1 MVSDGYTTVFNYR
14 TGKDEQVSRS
24 GLITLADHIILRAV
38 NDYKSPWHKHERHSI
53 ENFIKTPYFDLLS
66 RSCVHPDKLI
76 TFLRQE
82 VKQEE

>member
-1 MVSDGYTTVFNYR
+1 MSADGYTTVFNYR
-14 TGKDEQVSRS
+14 TGKAEQVSRS

-66 RSCVHPDKLI
+66 RNCVHPDKLI
-76 TFLRQE
+76 IFLRQE
-82 VKQEE
+82 VEQEE

>member
-14 TGKDEQVSRS
+14 TGKAEQVSRS

-38 NDYKSPWHKHERHSI
+38 YDYKSPRHKHERDII

-66 RSCVHPDKLI
+66 RSCVNSDKLI

-82 VKQEE
+82 VNRGK